1 MQILQW
7 LPIALRTK
15 SKILDILYQVPAY
28 LPTLHH
34 TLTVR
39 HTGSCS
45 SFLKWQSYFL
55 PKNLYMY
62 LSLFLQCFSL
72 HVCLANYYFYFKADL
87 KYNFLMEVFS
97 DFPV

>member
-15 SKILDILYQVPAY
+15 SKVLNILYLVSAY

-34 TLTVR
+34 PLTDR
-39 HTGSCS
+39 HIGSCC
-45 SFLKWQSYFL
+45 SFLNRQSYFL
-55 PKNLYMY
+55 PKNLYMC
-62 LSLFLQCFSL
+62 LSLFLECFSL
-72 HVCLANYYFYFKADL
+72 HICLANSYFYFKADL
-87 KYNFLMEVFS
+87 KYHFLMEVFT